1 MKCRINPYSLIVNV
15 EKKILG
21 ILAGMEF
28 IYGSILGDTSMLN
41 RILFRIL
48 C

>member
-1 MKCRINPYSLIVNV
+1 MKCRINPYNLIVDV
-15 EKKILG
+15 EKNFLC

-28 IYGSILGDTSMLN
+28 IYGSILGDTSVLN